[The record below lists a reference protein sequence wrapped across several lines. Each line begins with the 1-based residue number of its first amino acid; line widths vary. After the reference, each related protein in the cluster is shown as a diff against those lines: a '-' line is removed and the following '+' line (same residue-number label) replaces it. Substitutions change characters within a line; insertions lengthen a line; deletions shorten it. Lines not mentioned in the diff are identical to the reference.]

1 MNRDIIESNV
11 KLLISVRGISQTNLA
26 ALMGVSRQ
34 RVIQIIDRPTKR
46 GVAAIAAALS
56 IPAEWLTDEHL
67 ADKSIR
73 ELRGE

>member
-1 MNRDIIESNV
+1 MNRDQIEANV
-11 KLLISVRGISQTNLA
+11 KLLISVKGISQTNLA

-46 GVAAIAAALS
+46 GVAAIAATLAV
-56 IPAEWLTDEHL
+56 PADWLTDPNL
-67 ADKSIR
+67 AEKSAK